1 MAVCAGDSSLSVDS
15 VLCQLVVRVLSLED
29 MRLAQRVDVV
39 IVVLLVVVSLH
50 ILKGHPL
57 VPGEG
62 EVVTVLLEVV
72 LDVTLSTDEGA
83 HLLMRSLGDV
93 DPAALHS
100 LYECRAADV
109 QLHRLS
115 IVAVGAAD
123 GIDYLASPVGPAFL
137 VKLLQ
142 PHLLHHSR
150 HIRTLAGPACGRLE
164 ILPIRKSRGTR
175 SQGISD
181 ILDSVHMSS
190 RGGVVAAEGVS
201 CPQDDHLRSLC
212 QHIHR
217 LAPIVSALEG
227 RVCGL
232 PPGVVLPG
240 IIDAVDLALCLAR
253 LDVDLLIGVDRSD
266 LCASLCH

>member
-1 MAVCAGDSSLSVDS
+1 MAVCAGDSSLSVDP

-29 MRLAQRVDVV
+29 VRLAQRMDVV
-39 IVVLLVVVSLH
+39 VVVLLVVVSLH

-83 HLLMRSLGDV
+83 HLLVRSLGDV
-93 DPAALHS
+93 DPATLHS

-109 QLHRLS
+109 QLHRLR

-137 VKLLQ
+137 IKLLQ
-142 PHLLHHSR
+142 PHLLHHPR
-150 HIRTLAGPACGRLE
+150 HIRSLTGPACGRLE
-164 ILPIRKSRGTR
+164 ILPVRKSWGTCP
-175 SQGISD
+175 QGIGD
-181 ILDSVHMSS
+181 VLDSVHMPS
-190 RGGVVAAEGVS
+190 RGGVVAAEGVA

-217 LAPIVSALEG
+217 LAPIVSALKG
-227 RVCGL
+227 RVYGL
-232 PPGVVLPG
+232 PPGVVLSG
-240 IIDAVDLALCLAR
+240 IVDAVDLALCLAG
-253 LDVDLLIGVDRSD
+253 LNVDLLIGID
-266 LCASLCH
+266 